1 MHNFTASTTPTN
13 NQLIDVVT
21 MCVGVCVQSSGFT
34 TPLPTFALGLT
45 VVVVGCLHSL
55 QSYFD
60 QIRCDLLRRLQSLVS
75 IISQ

>member
-1 MHNFTASTTPTN
+1 MRVVIILMHNFTASTIPTN

-45 VVVVGCLHSL
+45 VVVVGLFIAFRVIL
-55 QSYFD
+55 
-60 QIRCDLLRRLQSLVS
+60 IR
-75 IISQ
+75 

>member
-1 MHNFTASTTPTN
+1 MRVVIILMHNFTASTTPTN

-45 VVVVGCLHSL
+45 VVVVGLFIAFRVIL
-55 QSYFD
+55 
-60 QIRCDLLRRLQSLVS
+60 IR
-75 IISQ
+75 